1 MTIICAN
8 LVCNLLGNLGYMES
22 NLAQLFRE
30 EYSKLVAVLCK
41 SFGLKNIQLAEDI
54 VSDTFITAVETW
66 GKKGL
71 PDNPTAWLYT
81 VAKNKTRDQ
90 MRRKKLFQEKIQVD
104 LQQKKGETTEIVLDF
119 STQHIQDSQ
128 LQMIFA
134 ICHPSVSEEAQIGL
148 ALRIL
153 CGFGIDEIA
162 DAFLSNK
169 ETINKRLFRA
179 KERLRKGN
187 ISIEFPPQEE
197 LPTRLETVLRTL
209 YLLFNEGY
217 YSISSN
223 KSLRKDFCVEAMRLA
238 YLLTQYAHTDQ
249 PQVSALLSLMCFHA
263 SRFDARLD
271 DSGVFV
277 LYEDQDTSLWDSDLK
292 QKGEHY
298 LNRSSTGEALSRYH
312 LEAAIAFWHT
322 EREDS
327 VEKWEN
333 ILQLYN
339 YLLQT
344 AYSPVAALNRTYAL
358 AKVYNREKALAEAQK
373 IKLDKHHFYHCLLAE
388 LYGKEKREKALAHL
402 NTALGLA
409 KSEGDKR
416 LIHRKI
422 AALETHEK

>member
-1 MTIICAN
+1 MQPN
-8 LVCNLLGNLGYMES
+8 LT
-22 NLAQLFRE
+22 QLFRT

-41 SFGLKNIQLAEDI
+41 HFGLTNIQLAEDI
-54 VSDTFITAVETW
+54 VSDTFIAAAETW

-90 MRRKKLFQEKIQVD
+90 MRRKKVFQEKIQVD
-104 LQQKKGETTEIVLDF
+104 LQHGAADSTDMELDF

-162 DAFLSNK
+162 DAFLANK
-169 ETINKRLFRA
+169 ATINKRLFRA
-179 KERLRKGN
+179 KEKLRKAN
-187 ISIEFPPQEE
+187 IAIAFPEEKE
-197 LPTRLETVLRTL
+197 LPGRLTTVLRTL

-223 KSLRKDFCVEAMRLA
+223 KSLRKDLCLEAMRLN
-238 YLLTQYAHTDQ
+238 YLLTQYETTDQ
-249 PQVSALLSLMCFHA
+249 PQVNALLSLMCFHA
-263 SRFDARLD
+263 SRFEARLD

-277 LYEDQDTSLWDSDLK
+277 LYEDQDTSRWDDDLK
-292 QKGEHY
+292 RQGEHY
-298 LNRSSTGEALSRYH
+298 LNRSSTGEAFTKYH

-322 EREDS
+322 EKEDTT
-327 VEKWEN
+327 EKWEQ

-339 YLLQT
+339 YLLQIE
-344 AYSPVAALNRTYAL
+344 YSPAAALNRTYAL
-358 AKVYNREKALAEAQK
+358 AKAESREKAIAEAKK
-373 IKLDKHHFYHCLLAE
+373 IDLASYHFYHCLLAE
-388 LYGKEKREKALAHL
+388 LYGKEEPQKALAHL
-402 NTALGLA
+402 NTALNLA
-409 KSEGDKR
+409 KSEGDKQ
-416 LIHRKI
+416 LIQRKI
-422 AALETHEK
+422 DVLNKRHPES

>member
-217 YSISSN
+217 
-223 KSLRKDFCVEAMRLA
+223 
-238 YLLTQYAHTDQ
+238 
-249 PQVSALLSLMCFHA
+249 
-263 SRFDARLD
+263 
-271 DSGVFV
+271 
-277 LYEDQDTSLWDSDLK
+277 
-292 QKGEHY
+292 
-298 LNRSSTGEALSRYH
+298 
-312 LEAAIAFWHT
+312 
-322 EREDS
+322 
-327 VEKWEN
+327 
-333 ILQLYN
+333 
-339 YLLQT
+339 
-344 AYSPVAALNRTYAL
+344 
-358 AKVYNREKALAEAQK
+358 
-373 IKLDKHHFYHCLLAE
+373 
-388 LYGKEKREKALAHL
+388 
-402 NTALGLA
+402 
-409 KSEGDKR
+409 
-416 LIHRKI
+416 
-422 AALETHEK
+422 